1 MPFAIQQLI
10 SRGYWAP
17 AGDDGAAGGGGG
29 GSGADD
35 KNPPVDRG
43 DDFKSPLDN
52 AGKGDKLDPDEDDKS
67 KDKGDKADPDKEGEE
82 TEEEK
87 AERLRLEAEEEKK
100 KRIRIPKSRFD
111 EALGKAKQR
120 EQALLDEIEK
130 LKGGQQASAT
140 AKAVKDM
147 RTEIDKLQ
155 DKYEDLI
162 LDGKKDEARKV
173 RRQVDELR
181 EELTEY
187 QTNVKSDAAR
197 KSAID
202 EMTYNAQLAG
212 YEAKYPALN
221 PEHEDFDEDKTD
233 EVATLLNAFVK
244 AGQKRGDALA
254 KAVKYVLGSPPAAGK
269 ASEGKDDPDKAKELA
284 DKRAA
289 DARKKAAEADKRQPA
304 DGKNV
309 GLDSDKAG
317 GKGTGDIDVMK
328 LDQKKFAKLDEET
341 LAKLR
346 GDVI

>member
-17 AGDDGAAGGGGG
+17 AGDDGSDTGGGD
-29 GSGADD
+29 S
-35 KNPPVDRG
+35 VDRG
-43 DDFKSPLDN
+43 DDVKSPLDN
-52 AGKGDKLDPDEDDKS
+52 AGKGDKLDPDGADADK
-67 KDKGDKADPDKEGEE
+67 DGKADDTKEGEE
-82 TEEEK
+82 TAEEK
-87 AERLRLEAEEEKK
+87 AERERLEAEEEKK

-140 AKAVKDM
+140 AKAVRDM
-147 RTEIDKLQ
+147 RDEIDKLQ

-162 LDGKKDEARKV
+162 LDGKKEEARKV
-173 RRQVDELR
+173 RRHVEALRDELS
-181 EELTEY
+181 EY
-187 QTNVKSDAAR
+187 QTNTKSEAAR
-197 KSAID
+197 KAAID
-202 EMTYNAQLAG
+202 EMSYNAQLAG

-244 AGQKRGDALA
+244 AGQKRADALA
-254 KAVKYVLGSPPAAGK
+254 KAVKYVLGAPPAAGK
-269 ASEGKDDPDKAKELA
+269 GDDGDKSKGLV
-284 DKRAA
+284 DQRAA
-289 DARKKAAEADKRQPA
+289 EARKKAAEANKKQPP

-317 GKGTGDIDVMK
+317 GGKGGDVDV
-328 LDQKKFAKLDEET
+328 LRLSQDKFAKLDEET
-341 LAKLR
+341 KAKLR
-346 GDVI
+346 GDTI

>member
-1 MPFAIQQLI
+1 MPFAIRQLI

-17 AGDDGAAGGGGG
+17 AGDDGAAAGGGA
-29 GSGADD
+29 GAGDGA
-35 KNPPVDRG
+35 PPVDRG
-43 DDFKSPLDN
+43 DDFKSPLDS
-52 AGKGDKLDPDEDDKS
+52 AGKGDKLDDEDDKS
-67 KDKGDKADPDKEGEE
+67 DDKGDKADPDKEGEE

-100 KRIRIPKSRFD
+100 KRMRIPKARFD

-140 AKAVKDM
+140 AKAVREM
-147 RTEIDKLQ
+147 RDEIDKLQ

-173 RRQVDELR
+173 RRHVEGLRDELS
-181 EELTEY
+181 EY
-187 QTNVKSDAAR
+187 QTNTKSEAAR
-197 KSAID
+197 KAAID
-202 EMTYNAQLAG
+202 EMSYNAQLAG

-244 AGQKRGDALA
+244 AGQKRADALA
-254 KAVKYVLGSPPAAGK
+254 KAVKYVLGAPSAPAKSG
-269 ASEGKDDPDKAKELA
+269 DDDKAKGMAEQ
-284 DKRAA
+284 RAA
-289 DARKKAAEADKRQPA
+289 EARKKAAEANKKQPPN
-304 DGKNV
+304 GKDV

-317 GKGTGDIDVMK
+317 GGKGGDVDIMRLSQD
-328 LDQKKFAKLDEET
+328 KFAKLDEET
-341 LAKLR
+341 LSKLR
-346 GDVI
+346 GDDV

>member
-1 MPFAIQQLI
+1 MHFAIQQLI

-29 GSGADD
+29 GADD
-35 KNPPVDRG
+35 KKEPTVDRG
-43 DDFKSPLDN
+43 DDVKSPLDN

-82 TEEEK
+82 TAEEK
-87 AERLRLEAEEEKK
+87 AERERLEAEEEKK

-140 AKAVKDM
+140 AKVVKDM
-147 RTEIDKLQ
+147 RAKIDELQ

-181 EELTEY
+181 EDLTEY
-187 QTNVKSDAAR
+187 QTNTKSEAAR
-197 KSAID
+197 KAAID
-202 EMTYNAQLAG
+202 EMSYNAQLAG

-244 AGQKRGDALA
+244 AGQKRADALA
-254 KAVKYVLGSPPAAGK
+254 KAVKYVLGAPPAAGK
-269 ASEGKDDPDKAKELA
+269 GDDGDKSKELA
-284 DKRAA
+284 DQRAA
-289 DARKKAAEADKRQPA
+289 EARKKAAEANKKQPP

-317 GKGTGDIDVMK
+317 GGKGGDVDV
-328 LDQKKFAKLDEET
+328 LRLSQDKFAKLDEET
-341 LAKLR
+341 KAKLR
-346 GDVI
+346 GDTI

>member
-29 GSGADD
+29 GADD

-82 TEEEK
+82 TAEEK

-147 RTEIDKLQ
+147 RAKIGELQ

-181 EELTEY
+181 EDLTEY
-187 QTNVKSDAAR
+187 QTNTKSEAAR
-197 KSAID
+197 KAAID
-202 EMTYNAQLAG
+202 EMSYNAQLAG

-244 AGQKRGDALA
+244 AGQKRADALA
-254 KAVKYVLGSPPAAGK
+254 KAVKYVLGAPPAAGK
-269 ASEGKDDPDKAKELA
+269 GGDDDKAKGMAEQ
-284 DKRAA
+284 RAA
-289 DARKKAAEADKRQPA
+289 EARKKAAEANKKQPP

-317 GKGTGDIDVMK
+317 GGNKGDIDIMRMTQ
-328 LDQKKFAKLDEET
+328 DKFAKLDEET
-341 LAKLR
+341 LSKLR
-346 GDVI
+346 GDTI

>member
-17 AGDDGAAGGGGG
+17 AGDDGSDTGGGD
-29 GSGADD
+29 S
-35 KNPPVDRG
+35 VDRG
-43 DDFKSPLDN
+43 DDVKSPLDT
-52 AGKGDKLDPDEDDKS
+52 AGKGDKLGDDEDDKA
-67 KDKGDKADPDKEGEE
+67 DKGDKADPDKEGEE

-130 LKGGQQASAT
+130 LKGGQQASSA
-140 AKAVKDM
+140 AKAVRDM

-162 LDGKKDEARKV
+162 LDGKKEEARKV
-173 RRQVDELR
+173 RRHVEALRDELS
-181 EELTEY
+181 EY
-187 QTNVKSDAAR
+187 QTNTKSEAAR
-197 KSAID
+197 KAAID
-202 EMTYNAQLAG
+202 EMSYNAQLAG

-244 AGQKRGDALA
+244 AGQKRADALA
-254 KAVKYVLGSPPAAGK
+254 KAVRYVLGAPPAAGR
-269 ASEGKDDPDKAKELA
+269 GGDDDKAKGMAEQ
-284 DKRAA
+284 RAA
-289 DARKKAAEADKRQPA
+289 EARKKAADANKKQPPNA
-304 DGKNV
+304 KDV

-317 GKGTGDIDVMK
+317 GGKGGDVDV
-328 LDQKKFAKLDEET
+328 LRLSQDKFAKLDEET
-341 LAKLR
+341 KAKLR
-346 GDVI
+346 GDTI

>member
-29 GSGADD
+29 GADD
-35 KNPPVDRG
+35 KKEPPVDRG
-43 DDFKSPLDN
+43 DDVKSPLDN

-82 TEEEK
+82 TAEEK
-87 AERLRLEAEEEKK
+87 AERERLEAEEEKK

-147 RTEIDKLQ
+147 RAKIDELQ

-181 EELTEY
+181 EDLTEY
-187 QTNVKSDAAR
+187 QTNTKSEAAR
-197 KSAID
+197 KAAID
-202 EMTYNAQLAG
+202 EMSYNAQLAG

-244 AGQKRGDALA
+244 SGQKRADALA
-254 KAVKYVLGSPPAAGK
+254 KAVKYVLGAPPAAGK
-269 ASEGKDDPDKAKELA
+269 GGDDDKAKELA
-284 DKRAA
+284 DQRAA
-289 DARKKAAEADKRQPA
+289 EARKKAADANKKQPP

-317 GKGTGDIDVMK
+317 GGKGGDVDIMRLSQD
-328 LDQKKFAKLDEET
+328 KFAKLDEET
-341 LAKLR
+341 LSKLR
-346 GDVI
+346 GDDV

>member
-17 AGDDGAAGGGGG
+17 AGDDGSDTGGGD
-29 GSGADD
+29 S
-35 KNPPVDRG
+35 VDRG
-43 DDFKSPLDN
+43 DDVKSPLDT
-52 AGKGDKLDPDEDDKS
+52 AGKGDKLGDDEDDKS

-82 TEEEK
+82 TAEEK
-87 AERLRLEAEEEKK
+87 AERERLEAEEEKK

-147 RTEIDKLQ
+147 RAKIDELQ

-181 EELTEY
+181 EDLTEY
-187 QTNVKSDAAR
+187 QTNTKSEAAR
-197 KSAID
+197 KAAID
-202 EMTYNAQLAG
+202 EMSYNAQLAG

-244 AGQKRGDALA
+244 AGQKRADALA
-254 KAVKYVLGSPPAAGK
+254 KAVKYVLGAPPAAGK
-269 ASEGKDDPDKAKELA
+269 GDDGDKSKGLA
-284 DKRAA
+284 DQRAA
-289 DARKKAAEADKRQPA
+289 EARKKAAEANKKQPP

-317 GKGTGDIDVMK
+317 GGKGGDVDV
-328 LDQKKFAKLDEET
+328 LRLSQDKFAKLDEET
-341 LAKLR
+341 KAKLR
-346 GDVI
+346 GDTI